1 MQLRQPA
8 SPCRRVCS
16 AHRQAR
22 STEWVVQI
30 LPQTISYLIRPC
42 PRARYAQWA
51 DSGLGDLH
59 RQYPALFAFL
69 AHSQPWKAPPLAL
82 VSPAQ
87 RVPMIRPAGRIPLM
101 CLVDHATVA
110 CFRTRAP
117 RHALERRVPPTSLAW
132 PGRIRRLRLCA
143 ALAMPGEQARVLT
156 QQELIAT
163 AALIA
168 RQVSLALLVR
178 ELAPS
183 VALECGAAALP
194 RQHARART
202 APLATLVQAALQQR
216 LQQPARD
223 ARQEPICL
231 TATTTTDG
239 FPAAREHPALSA
251 GTVPLRKRPLRPLS
265 APCAHHHPLLA
276 SRWVSTFAHAL
287 PATLVRRA
295 ALMPQGPR
303 AQFALPE
310 HTRQ

>member
-1 MQLRQPA
+1 
-8 SPCRRVCS
+8 
-16 AHRQAR
+16 
-22 STEWVVQI
+22 
-30 LPQTISYLIRPC
+30 
-42 PRARYAQWA
+42 
-51 DSGLGDLH
+51 
-59 RQYPALFAFL
+59 
-69 AHSQPWKAPPLAL
+69 
-82 VSPAQ
+82 
-87 RVPMIRPAGRIPLM
+87 M
-101 CLVDHATVA
+101 CLVNHATVA
-110 CFRTRAP
+110 STQTRAP
-117 RHALERRVPPTSLAW
+117 RRALEHFARPTITAW
-132 PGRIRRLRLCA
+132 LGQTRRLRPCA
-143 ALAMPGEQARVLT
+143 ALAMLGDTAQVLT
-156 QQELIAT
+156 QEPLIAT
-163 AALIA
+163 AVLIA
-168 RQVSLALLVR
+168 HQDSMARLAR
-178 ELAPS
+178 ALAFR
-183 VALECGAAALP
+183 VALERGAAALP